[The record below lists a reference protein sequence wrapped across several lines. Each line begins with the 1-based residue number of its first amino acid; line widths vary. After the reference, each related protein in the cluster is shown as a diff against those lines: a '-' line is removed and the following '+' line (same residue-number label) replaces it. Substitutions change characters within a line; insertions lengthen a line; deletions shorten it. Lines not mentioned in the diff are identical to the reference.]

1 MKTKQESRKFPYKN
15 FHMILCIISMNK
27 DYSRK
32 VHSVQLAGS
41 HPRNASCQKMYTFT
55 WSFVFCLLSPSYF

>member
-1 MKTKQESRKFPYKN
+1 
-15 FHMILCIISMNK
+15 MNK
-27 DYSRK
+27 DHSRK

-55 WSFVFCLLSPSYF
+55 WSFVFCLLSPSSYF